1 MAVISGCTGHDYSSG
16 MLISPS
22 FRVINVETVVLDTS
36 AIITIAIPVPS
47 QSPAS
52 RCKVS

>member
-16 MLISPS
+16 MLLSPS

-36 AIITIAIPVPS
+36 AIIAVAMPVPS
-47 QSPAS
+47 QSPVS
-52 RCKVS
+52 CCKVS